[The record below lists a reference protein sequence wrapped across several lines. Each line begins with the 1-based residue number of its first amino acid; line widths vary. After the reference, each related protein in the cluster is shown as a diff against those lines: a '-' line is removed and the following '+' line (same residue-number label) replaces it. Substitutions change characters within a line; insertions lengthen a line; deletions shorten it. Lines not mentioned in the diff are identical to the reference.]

1 MAELS
6 VGDVAKRAGV
16 KVSTLHFYEQK
27 GLISSH
33 RNSGNQRRY
42 QRGVLR
48 RIAVI
53 KSAQNIGMSL
63 IEIASAFSKFPA
75 HDAPTKAQWQQLA
88 NNWKTQLDQRIA
100 HLTHLRNELD
110 QCIGC
115 GCLSMDYCKVRN
127 PDDVLAKE
135 GKGAVLWKE

>member
-27 GLISSH
+27 GLIASH

-63 IEIASAFSKFPA
+63 VDISKEFAKFPP

-88 NNWKTQLDQRIA
+88 NVWKAQLDQRIA
-100 HLTHLRNELD
+100 QLSHLRNELD

-115 GCLSMDYCKVRN
+115 GCLSMEYCKVRN
-127 PDDVLAKE
+127 PDDVLSRE
-135 GKGAVLWKE
+135 GKGAVLWEE